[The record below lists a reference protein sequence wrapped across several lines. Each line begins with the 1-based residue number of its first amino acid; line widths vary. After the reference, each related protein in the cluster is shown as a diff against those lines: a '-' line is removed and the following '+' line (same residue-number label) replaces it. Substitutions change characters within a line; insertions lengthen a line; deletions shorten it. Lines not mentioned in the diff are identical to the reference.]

1 MKSSTRLDSAI
12 FQLTPTRTRCDLII
26 CVNGKTEKIASGL
39 VQPFL
44 DHLKTAQDQL
54 AKGGY
59 SIILEP
65 GTDAAWFTKGTFERF
80 VRFVSTPEVL
90 ERVYN
95 LESEILQIEKGIAIQ
110 SNNDI
115 GLSSVED
122 NRAKPAE
129 CIEGSRSITD
139 SSEEKAIVLYK
150 PGSHPPEA
158 KGLTVQE
165 GNSKVQLLKVLETR
179 KTSLQKEQGMAFAR
193 AVAAGFDIDHMAH
206 LMSFAES
213 FGARIISIVV
223 SFVNVNRDASV
234 RFMELWKRK
243 HETGQWVEIEAAEM
257 SGINA
262 PGIILSDTI
271 NKSWPETPDSN
282 RKAGVDLN
290 AGMSLN
296 ARRLM
301 DKHCQRL
308 EEFYSSAMPP
318 QNIRICIDERSPT
331 DQQPSPGQQEYF
343 QGQFLHPMF
352 PPWPIHSPPGAVP
365 VFPGYPMQGIPYYQN
380 YPGNNP
386 VFQPPYPSA
395 EDPKIHAG
403 QRMRQRRHSMDSNN
417 EHEAWEV
424 DALRTGSQDEAEL
437 EKETSR
443 GRGRGRKGSRSG
455 KKQPGTLVIRN
466 INYITSKTQES
477 SGSESQSASGSEND
491 KEDGVL
497 SDTTPNVKHRNSL
510 RSLKRKGSHTKSTD
524 ELNLSDMAGTSSY
537 GKEDGGH
544 WTAFQ
549 NYLLKDADEAERA
562 VDQGMFAM
570 EKNVQA
576 RRQNTMCD
584 DPLVFDGRDPV
595 DNQEGDVTVMQKISG
610 NFTHMTRASKDEL
623 LLSRKMGQ
631 PNDDRRFINGQMDLE
646 SAEINGRRG
655 RYRMNANDDFI
666 IHGQENKSDY
676 RSSASDPLALN
687 GFETAKN
694 DLDKRSSINMDDDSY
709 IVSLRSM
716 SLDQVGNEGRNAIDV
731 ESEFPS
737 TVQRT
742 ESLSN
747 RSQVK
752 YEPDDLSLM
761 PERGTEKGPIGYDPA
776 LDYEMQALPHKKNN
790 EVVAGQG
797 STKSGKDRKSKP
809 IPDTSDKKKTVGP
822 IRKGKPSK
830 LSPLD
835 EAKARAERLRTF
847 KADLQKMKKEKEEEE
862 IKRLEGLKLER
873 QKRIAARGSSTT
885 AQTASQRTRKQLP
898 IKLLPSSQRGSKF
911 SDSEPGSSSPL
922 QRFSIKTVS
931 AGSGDSQKVSRSS
944 KLSTGTTS
952 TAGNRLSRSVSSLSE
967 PKKENSGVTPD
978 SKASVARIRR
988 LSEPK
993 ISSRDHTSSI
1003 KPQNNDSISKPK
1015 LSSGADS
1022 KKISALMNHDK
1033 SMVAS
1038 LPELKTKT
1046 TKRHEVAP
1054 GNSAAKEISQKM
1066 NKSKSISTSKST
1078 ELKQNGNK
1086 ISHHSDGDDNPIIE
1100 KTVVLECEKPSIPSV
1115 HASEQKIEVQDG
1127 HSNSYKIVEK
1137 TETVVDYAAI
1147 RAPVS
1152 PFTMDGID
1160 RNHTEHR
1167 LPNHPRAH
1175 EAASEH
1181 ANHSEKELPKLS
1193 STHIAEKPY
1202 HPPYARVSSM
1212 EDHCTENSEHGK
1224 ATPASLQTHSACAET
1239 IKGHVS
1245 DLKSLK
1251 LEQIPEVLV
1260 KPQTKESSKGFKR
1273 LLKFGRKSHTA
1284 GECNV
1289 ESDNVSLNG
1298 SEMDDNAA
1306 SSSGVHT
1313 LKNLISQDETPTAGS
1328 NQKTSRHFSLL
1339 SPFRSKSG
1347 EKKMT
1352 TWISWILNDFSKS
1365 EQVMGGNGPSWISL
1379 LVQIKVWTKKQ
1390 CRNMYTSVESAL
1402 LASGYFCT
1410 QR

>member
-39 VQPFL
+39 AQPFL

-65 GTDAAWFTKGTFERF
+65 GTDAAWFTKGTIERF

-129 CIEGSRSITD
+129 CIEGSRPPTD

-158 KGLTVQE
+158 NGSTVQE

-213 FGARIISIVV
+213 FGALRLM
-223 SFVNVNRDASV
+223 DACV

-243 HETGQWVEIEAAEM
+243 HETGQWVEIEAAEAM
-257 SGINA
+257 SSRTDFSAMNASGID
-262 PGIILSDTI
+262 LSNTI
-271 NKSWPETPDSN
+271 NKQWPETPDSN
-282 RKAGVDLN
+282 RKAGVDPN
-290 AGMSLN
+290 A
-296 ARRLM
+296 
-301 DKHCQRL
+301 
-308 EEFYSSAMPP
+308 
-318 QNIRICIDERSPT
+318 DERPPT

-343 QGQFLHPMF
+343 QAQFPHPMF

-365 VFPGYPMQGIPYYQN
+365 VFPGYPMQGIAYYQN

-386 VFQPPYPSA
+386 VFQPPYPSG
-395 EDPKIHAG
+395 EDPRIHAG
-403 QRMRQRRHSMDSNN
+403 QRMRQRRHSMDSNT
-417 EHEAWEV
+417 ETEAWEV

-443 GRGRGRKGSRSG
+443 GRGRGRKGSHSG
-455 KKQPGTLVIRN
+455 KKKSGTVVIRN
-466 INYITSKTQES
+466 INYITSKRQDS
-477 SGSESQSASGSEND
+477 SVSESRSASGSEND
-491 KEDGVL
+491 EEDEIL
-497 SDTTPNVKHRNSL
+497 SDTAPNVKHRNSL
-510 RSLKRKGSHTKSTD
+510 RSSKRKGSHTKSTD
-524 ELNLSDMAGTSSY
+524 ELKLSDMAGTSY
-537 GKEDGGH
+537 GKEEDGGH
-544 WTAFQ
+544 WKAFQ
-549 NYLLKDADEAERA
+549 NYLLKDADEAERV

-570 EKNVQA
+570 EKNVRA
-576 RRQNTMCD
+576 KRRQNTMGD

-610 NFTHMTRASKDEL
+610 NLTRMTKASKDEL
-623 LLSRKMGQ
+623 LLSIKMGQ
-631 PNDDRRFINGQMDLE
+631 PNDDRRLINGQMDLQ
-646 SAEINGRRG
+646 SAEIDGRRG
-655 RYRMNANDDFI
+655 QYRMNANDDFI
-666 IHGQENKSDY
+666 IHGRENKSGY
-676 RSSASDPLALN
+676 RSLASDPLAVL

-694 DLDKRSSINMDDDSY
+694 DLDRRSSVNMDDDSY
-709 IVSLRSM
+709 IVSLRST
-716 SLDQVGNEGRNAIDV
+716 SLDQAGTEGRNTIDMD
-731 ESEFPS
+731 SEFPS

-761 PERGTEKGPIGYDPA
+761 PERGTEKGSIGYDPA
-776 LDYEMQALPHKKNN
+776 LDYDMQASLHKKNN
-790 EVVAGQG
+790 EAVAGQG
-797 STKSGKDRKSKP
+797 SKKSDKDRKSKL
-809 IPDTSDKKKTVGP
+809 IPDTSDRKKPVGP

-862 IKRLEGLKLER
+862 IKRLEALKLER

-885 AQTASQRTRKQLP
+885 AQSASQRTSKQLP
-898 IKLLPSSQRGSKF
+898 IKLSPGSQRGSKF

-944 KLSTGTTS
+944 KLSTGTAS
-952 TAGNRLSRSVSSLSE
+952 TVGNRLTQSVSSLSE

-988 LSEPK
+988 LSEPR

-1003 KPQNNDSISKPK
+1003 KPQNTESVSKPK

-1033 SMVAS
+1033 SKVAS

-1046 TKRHEVAP
+1046 TKGHDVVP
-1054 GNSAAKEISQKM
+1054 GNSAAKEIPQKM
-1066 NKSKSISTSKST
+1066 NKRKSISTSKST

-1100 KTVVLECEKPSIPSV
+1100 KTVVLECEKPTIPSV
-1115 HASEQKIEVQDG
+1115 HASEQNIEVQDG
-1127 HSNSYKIVEK
+1127 HSNKYKIPEK
-1137 TETVVDYAAI
+1137 TETLVDNANF

-1152 PFTMDGID
+1152 PFAMDGID
-1160 RNHTEHR
+1160 RNHTEHQ
-1167 LPNHPRAH
+1167 LPKHPGVH
-1175 EAASEH
+1175 EAGSEH
-1181 ANHSEKELPKLS
+1181 ASHAEKELPKLS

-1202 HPPYARVSSM
+1202 HAPYARVSFM
-1212 EDHCTENSEHGK
+1212 EDPCTENSEHGK
-1224 ATPASLQTHSACAET
+1224 ATPTSLQTHSAGAEI
-1239 IKGHVS
+1239 IKAHVS

-1251 LEQIPEVLV
+1251 LEQIPEASE
-1260 KPQTKESSKGFKR
+1260 KPQTKESSKGFRR
-1273 LLKFGRKSHTA
+1273 LLKFGRKSQTA
-1284 GECNV
+1284 GERNV
-1289 ESDNVSLNG
+1289 ELDNVSLNG
-1298 SEMDDNAA
+1298 SEMDDNSAF
-1306 SSSGVHT
+1306 SSEVHT
-1313 LKNLISQDETPTAGS
+1313 LKNLISQDETPTAGP

-1352 TWISWILNDFSKS
+1352 T
-1365 EQVMGGNGPSWISL
+1365 
-1379 LVQIKVWTKKQ
+1379 
-1390 CRNMYTSVESAL
+1390 
-1402 LASGYFCT
+1402 
-1410 QR
+1410 

>member
-39 VQPFL
+39 AQPFL

-65 GTDAAWFTKGTFERF
+65 GTDAAWFTKGTIERF

-129 CIEGSRSITD
+129 CIEGSRPPTD

-158 KGLTVQE
+158 NGSTVQE
-165 GNSKVQLLKVLETR
+165 GNSK
-179 KTSLQKEQGMAFAR
+179 
-193 AVAAGFDIDHMAH
+193 
-206 LMSFAES
+206 
-213 FGARIISIVV
+213 
-223 SFVNVNRDASV
+223 DACV

-243 HETGQWVEIEAAEM
+243 HETGQWVEIEAAEAM
-257 SGINA
+257 SSRTDFSAMNASGID
-262 PGIILSDTI
+262 LSNTI
-271 NKSWPETPDSN
+271 NKQWPETPDSN
-282 RKAGVDLN
+282 RKAGVDPN
-290 AGMSLN
+290 A
-296 ARRLM
+296 
-301 DKHCQRL
+301 
-308 EEFYSSAMPP
+308 
-318 QNIRICIDERSPT
+318 DERPPM
-331 DQQPSPGQQEYF
+331 DQQPSPGQREYF
-343 QGQFLHPMF
+343 QAQFPHPMF

-365 VFPGYPMQGIPYYQN
+365 VFPGYPMQGIAYYQN

-386 VFQPPYPSA
+386 AFQPPYPSG
-395 EDPKIHAG
+395 EDPRIHAG
-403 QRMRQRRHSMDSNN
+403 QRMRQRRHSMDSNT
-417 EHEAWEV
+417 ESEAWEV
-424 DALRTGSQDEAEL
+424 DALRTGSQDEAEF

-443 GRGRGRKGSRSG
+443 GRGGGRKGSHSG
-455 KKQPGTLVIRN
+455 KKKSGTVVIRN
-466 INYITSKTQES
+466 INYITSKRQDS
-477 SGSESQSASGSEND
+477 SGSESRSASGSEND
-491 KEDGVL
+491 EEDEIL
-497 SDTTPNVKHRNSL
+497 SDTAPNVKHRNSL
-510 RSLKRKGSHTKSTD
+510 RSSKRKGSHTKSTD
-524 ELNLSDMAGTSSY
+524 ELNSSDMAGTSY
-537 GKEDGGH
+537 GKEEDGGH
-544 WTAFQ
+544 WKAFQ
-549 NYLLKDADEAERA
+549 NYLLKDADEAER
-562 VDQGMFAM
+562 VIDQGMFAM
-570 EKNVQA
+570 EKNVRA
-576 RRQNTMCD
+576 KSRQNTMGD
-584 DPLVFDGRDPV
+584 DPLVFEGRDPV
-595 DNQEGDVTVMQKISG
+595 DNQEGDVTVMQKVSG
-610 NFTHMTRASKDEL
+610 NLTRMTKASKDEL
-623 LLSRKMGQ
+623 LLSIKMGQ
-631 PNDDRRFINGQMDLE
+631 PNDDRRLINGQMDLQ
-646 SAEINGRRG
+646 SAEIDGRRG
-655 RYRMNANDDFI
+655 QYRMNANDDFI
-666 IHGQENKSDY
+666 IHGRENKSGY
-676 RSSASDPLALN
+676 RSLASDPLAVN

-694 DLDKRSSINMDDDSY
+694 DLDRRSSINMDDDSY

-716 SLDQVGNEGRNAIDV
+716 SLDQAGTEGRNTIDMD
-731 ESEFPS
+731 SEFPS

-761 PERGTEKGPIGYDPA
+761 PERGIEKGSIGYDPA
-776 LDYEMQALPHKKNN
+776 LDYDMQASLHKKNN
-790 EVVAGQG
+790 EAVAGQG
-797 STKSGKDRKSKP
+797 SKKSDKDRKSKL
-809 IPDTSDKKKTVGP
+809 IPDTSDRKKAVGL

-862 IKRLEGLKLER
+862 IKRLEALKLER

-885 AQTASQRTRKQLP
+885 AQSASQRTSKQLP
-898 IKLLPSSQRGSKF
+898 IKLSPGSHRESKF

-922 QRFSIKTVS
+922 KRFSIKTVS

-952 TAGNRLSRSVSSLSE
+952 TVGNRLTRSVSSLSE

-978 SKASVARIRR
+978 SKASVPRIRR

-993 ISSRDHTSSI
+993 ISSSDHTSSI
-1003 KPQNNDSISKPK
+1003 KPRNTEPVSKPK

-1033 SMVAS
+1033 SKVAS
-1038 LPELKTKT
+1038 LPELKT
-1046 TKRHEVAP
+1046 TKGHDVVP
-1054 GNSAAKEISQKM
+1054 GNSAAKEIPQKM
-1066 NKSKSISTSKST
+1066 NKRKSISTSKST

-1100 KTVVLECEKPSIPSV
+1100 KTVVLECEKPTIPSV
-1115 HASEQKIEVQDG
+1115 HASEQNIEVQDG
-1127 HSNSYKIVEK
+1127 HSNNYKIPEK
-1137 TETVVDYAAI
+1137 TETVVDYANF

-1160 RNHTEHR
+1160 RNHTEHQV
-1167 LPNHPRAH
+1167 PKHPGVH

-1181 ANHSEKELPKLS
+1181 ASHAEKELPKLS
-1193 STHIAEKPY
+1193 STHIAEKSY
-1202 HPPYARVSSM
+1202 HAPYARVSSM
-1212 EDHCTENSEHGK
+1212 EDPCTENSEHGK
-1224 ATPASLQTHSACAET
+1224 ATPTSLQTHSAGAET
-1239 IKGHVS
+1239 IKAHVS

-1251 LEQIPEVLV
+1251 LEQIPEALE
-1260 KPQTKESSKGFKR
+1260 KPQTKESSKGFRR
-1273 LLKFGRKSHTA
+1273 LLKFGRKSQTA
-1284 GECNV
+1284 GERNV
-1289 ESDNVSLNG
+1289 ELDNVSLNG

-1306 SSSGVHT
+1306 VSSEVHA
-1313 LKNLISQDETPTAGS
+1313 LKNLISQDETPTAGP

-1352 TWISWILNDFSKS
+1352 T
-1365 EQVMGGNGPSWISL
+1365 
-1379 LVQIKVWTKKQ
+1379 
-1390 CRNMYTSVESAL
+1390 
-1402 LASGYFCT
+1402 
-1410 QR
+1410 

>member
-26 CVNGKTEKIASGL
+26 CVNGKKEKIASGL

-129 CIEGSRSITD
+129 CIEGSRPITD

-158 KGLTVQE
+158 NGLTVQE

-213 FGARIISIVV
+213 FGAVRLM
-223 SFVNVNRDASV
+223 DACV

-257 SGINA
+257 SGMNA

-282 RKAGVDLN
+282 RKAGVDPN
-290 AGMSLN
+290 A
-296 ARRLM
+296 
-301 DKHCQRL
+301 
-308 EEFYSSAMPP
+308 
-318 QNIRICIDERSPT
+318 DERPPT

-403 QRMRQRRHSMDSNN
+403 QRMRQRRHSMDSSN
-417 EHEAWEV
+417 EPEAWEV
-424 DALRTGSQDEAEL
+424 GALRTGSPDEAEL

-443 GRGRGRKGSRSG
+443 ARGRGRKGSRSG
-455 KKQPGTLVIRN
+455 KKQSGTVVIRN
-466 INYITSKTQES
+466 LNYITSKTQDS

-491 KEDGVL
+491 KEDEVL
-497 SDTTPNVKHRNSL
+497 SDTAPNVKHRNSL

-524 ELNLSDMAGTSSY
+524 ELNLSDMAGTSY

-595 DNQEGDVTVMQKISG
+595 DNQEGDVTAMQKISG
-610 NFTHMTRASKDEL
+610 NLTRMTKASKDEL

-646 SAEINGRRG
+646 SAEIDGRRG

-666 IHGQENKSDY
+666 IHGQENRSGY
-676 RSSASDPLALN
+676 RSSASDPRALN

-694 DLDKRSSINMDDDSY
+694 DLDKRSSINIDDDSY

-716 SLDQVGNEGRNAIDV
+716 SLDQVGNEGRNTMDV

-761 PERGTEKGPIGYDPA
+761 PERGTEKGSIGYDPA
-776 LDYEMQALPHKKNN
+776 LDYEMQALLHKKNK

-797 STKSGKDRKSKP
+797 SKKSEKDRKSKP
-809 IPDTSDKKKTVGP
+809 IPDTSDRKKTVGP

-847 KADLQKMKKEKEEEE
+847 KADLQKIKKEKEEEE

-898 IKLLPSSQRGSKF
+898 IKLSPSSQRGSKF

-931 AGSGDSQKVSRSS
+931 AGSVDSQKVSRSS

-952 TAGNRLSRSVSSLSE
+952 TAGNRLTRSVSSLSE

-978 SKASVARIRR
+978 SKASMTRIRR

-1003 KPQNNDSISKPK
+1003 KPQNTDSVSKPK

-1033 SMVAS
+1033 SKVAS

-1086 ISHHSDGDDNPIIE
+1086 ISHQSDGDDNPIIE

-1127 HSNSYKIVEK
+1127 HSNNYKIVEK

-1152 PFTMDGID
+1152 PLTMDGID
-1160 RNHTEHR
+1160 RNHIEHQ

-1181 ANHSEKELPKLS
+1181 ASHSEKELPKLS

-1202 HPPYARVSSM
+1202 HSPYARVSFM

-1224 ATPASLQTHSACAET
+1224 ATPASLQTHSAGAET
-1239 IKGHVS
+1239 IKVHVS

-1251 LEQIPEVLV
+1251 LEQIPEASV
-1260 KPQTKESSKGFKR
+1260 KPQTKESSKGFRR

-1306 SSSGVHT
+1306 SSSEVHT

-1352 TWISWILNDFSKS
+1352 T
-1365 EQVMGGNGPSWISL
+1365 
-1379 LVQIKVWTKKQ
+1379 
-1390 CRNMYTSVESAL
+1390 
-1402 LASGYFCT
+1402 
-1410 QR
+1410 

>member
-26 CVNGKTEKIASGL
+26 CVNGKKEKIASGL

-129 CIEGSRSITD
+129 CIEGSRPITD

-158 KGLTVQE
+158 NGLTVQE

-213 FGARIISIVV
+213 FGAVRLM
-223 SFVNVNRDASV
+223 DACV

-243 HETGQWVEIEAAEM
+243 HETGQWVEIEEAEM
-257 SGINA
+257 SGMNA

-282 RKAGVDLN
+282 RKAGVDPN
-290 AGMSLN
+290 A
-296 ARRLM
+296 
-301 DKHCQRL
+301 
-308 EEFYSSAMPP
+308 
-318 QNIRICIDERSPT
+318 DERPPT

-403 QRMRQRRHSMDSNN
+403 QRMRQRRHSMDSSN
-417 EHEAWEV
+417 EPEAWEV
-424 DALRTGSQDEAEL
+424 GALRTGSQDEAEL

-443 GRGRGRKGSRSG
+443 ARGRGRKGSRSG
-455 KKQPGTLVIRN
+455 KKQSGTVVIRN
-466 INYITSKTQES
+466 LNYITSKTQDS

-491 KEDGVL
+491 KEDEVL
-497 SDTTPNVKHRNSL
+497 SDTAPNVKHKNSQ

-524 ELNLSDMAGTSSY
+524 ELNLSDMAGTSY

-610 NFTHMTRASKDEL
+610 NLTRMTKASKDEL

-631 PNDDRRFINGQMDLE
+631 PDDDRRFINGQMDLE
-646 SAEINGRRG
+646 SAEIDGRRG

-666 IHGQENKSDY
+666 IHGRENRSGY
-676 RSSASDPLALN
+676 RSSASDPHALN

-694 DLDKRSSINMDDDSY
+694 DLDKRSSINIDDDSY

-716 SLDQVGNEGRNAIDV
+716 SLDQVGNEGRNTIDV
-731 ESEFPS
+731 ESEYPS

-761 PERGTEKGPIGYDPA
+761 PERGAEKGSIGYDPA
-776 LDYEMQALPHKKNN
+776 LDYEMQALLHKKNK

-797 STKSGKDRKSKP
+797 SKKSEKDRKSKP
-809 IPDTSDKKKTVGP
+809 IPDTSDRKKTVGP

-847 KADLQKMKKEKEEEE
+847 KADLQKIKKEKEEEE

-898 IKLLPSSQRGSKF
+898 IKLSPSSQRGSKF

-922 QRFSIKTVS
+922 QRFSIKAVS
-931 AGSGDSQKVSRSS
+931 AGSVDSQKVSRSS

-952 TAGNRLSRSVSSLSE
+952 TAGNRLTQSVSSLSE

-978 SKASVARIRR
+978 SKASMTRIRR

-993 ISSRDHTSSI
+993 ISSRDHTSSV
-1003 KPQNNDSISKPK
+1003 KPQNTDSVSKPK
-1015 LSSGADS
+1015 LSNGADN

-1033 SMVAS
+1033 SKVAS

-1054 GNSAAKEISQKM
+1054 GNSAAKEMSQKM
-1066 NKSKSISTSKST
+1066 NKSKSISTSKSP

-1086 ISHHSDGDDNPIIE
+1086 ISHQSDGDDNPIIE

-1127 HSNSYKIVEK
+1127 HSNNYKIVEK

-1152 PFTMDGID
+1152 PLTMDGID
-1160 RNHTEHR
+1160 RNHIEHQ

-1181 ANHSEKELPKLS
+1181 ASHSEKELPKLS
-1193 STHIAEKPY
+1193 STHIADKPY
-1202 HPPYARVSSM
+1202 HSPYARVSFM

-1224 ATPASLQTHSACAET
+1224 AIPASLQTHSVGAET
-1239 IKGHVS
+1239 IKVHVS

-1251 LEQIPEVLV
+1251 LEQIPEASV
-1260 KPQTKESSKGFKR
+1260 KPQTKESSKGFRR

-1306 SSSGVHT
+1306 SSSEVHT

-1352 TWISWILNDFSKS
+1352 T
-1365 EQVMGGNGPSWISL
+1365 
-1379 LVQIKVWTKKQ
+1379 
-1390 CRNMYTSVESAL
+1390 
-1402 LASGYFCT
+1402 
-1410 QR
+1410 